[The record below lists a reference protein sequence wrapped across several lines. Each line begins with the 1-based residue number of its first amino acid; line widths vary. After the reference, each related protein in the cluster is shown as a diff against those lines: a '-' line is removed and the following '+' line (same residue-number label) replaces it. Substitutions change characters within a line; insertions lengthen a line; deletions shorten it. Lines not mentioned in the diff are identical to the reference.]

1 MLINQPSRMLAATSA
16 AAALIFLALQ
26 PTLGTAAPLP
36 VPGQNA
42 PATPQAR
49 LAALLAKAGQYCEK
63 LESAVFDFVCHE
75 ELAES
80 VNPSLDVGPNSAPPK
95 SGAAPFLGPTVSIA
109 WTNKIKRTFVSDL
122 RCQRAEGAIHE
133 TRTPLEENGKNTVGS
148 DALPGTPDVAYGTA
162 FLGPV
167 GLFGERF
174 QSGFEFN
181 VAGEEDIGTTRALVV
196 EAKPKAGTGLSGP
209 GPSGFSG
216 AAAGGGKAW
225 VDPATGNILRLEWTE
240 SRVGRFS
247 VFEKRGQRYRR
258 KPRLVIRSEYS
269 VEKNGIRFPGRF
281 SVEEAYLNDAG
292 KATVRSTTEA
302 VYRDFKFS
310 AVDIKAGDRTGGPK

>member
-1 MLINQPSRMLAATSA
+1 MMSINQRSRMLAATSA
-16 AAALIFLALQ
+16 AVALTFLALPPARAVPNGPLRPAQ
-26 PTLGTAAPLP
+26 DTAA
-36 VPGQNA
+36 
-42 PATPQAR
+42 ATAPQAR
-49 LAALLAKAGQYCEK
+49 LAALLAKAAQYCEK
-63 LESAVFDFVCHE
+63 LESAVFDFVCRE
-75 ELAES
+75 EFAES
-80 VNPSLDVGPNSAPPK
+80 VNPSLDVGPYSAPPK
-95 SGAAPFLGPTVSIA
+95 SGGAPFLGPTVSIA

-122 RCQRAEGAIHE
+122 RCQRAESAIHE
-133 TRTPLEENGKNTVGS
+133 TRTPLEENGEKAIGS
-148 DALPGTPDVAYGTA
+148 DALLGTPAVAYGTA

-174 QSGFEFN
+174 QPGFEFS

-196 EAKPKAGTGLSGP
+196 EAKPKAGAGLPSP
-209 GPSGFSG
+209 GPAGFAG
-216 AAAGGGKAW
+216 TAAGGGKAW

-281 SVEEAYLNDAG
+281 SVEEAYLNNAG
-292 KATVRSTTEA
+292 KATVRSRTEV
-302 VYRDFKFS
+302 VYKDFKFF
-310 AVDIKAGDRTGGPK
+310 AVEFEVSD